1 MILSM
6 LQNKSTYSN
15 ICFSFT
21 FSLTS
26 FVVFVPVEIF
36 MSSVKRHKV
45 PNNQNQLVENENN
58 SVPAKICHARN
69 RNFNE

>member
-1 MILSM
+1 MMLNM
-6 LQNKSTYSN
+6 LQNKLAYSN
-15 ICFSFT
+15 ICFT

-26 FVVFVPVEIF
+26 FVGFFVSVEIF
-36 MSSVKRHKV
+36 MSSVKRLEV

-58 SVPAKICHARN
+58 SVPAKVCHARN